1 MTPEG
6 IVVAAV
12 EEYFSQSQFQKFS
25 IEKEY
30 IVQMGRDK
38 RRADVVLVDRK
49 GHLAAIAECKQEGV
63 NGNGIDQLK
72 SYLSA
77 TATTW
82 GMFANSE
89 DDNQWKFY
97 QNLGKNEFKEITRS
111 KFERRVVKNGTNLLT
126 RVSDFFLG
134 FFQPGSSEPE
144 PEDSSNGEMPNID
157 FREES
162 LPDTN
167 PDTDNVTI
175 KPSIGG
181 RIFVNNDHQ
190 NAENTTFENAENT
203 TPNETL
209 YYSADNG
216 FASAAKVRGITEAL
230 REHIDI
236 IVRSNDLEI
245 TPSLEQLQTEINQLI
260 EKREYLE
267 DDKQNQERKITEVK
281 EELAKKRVHRAG
293 LAVKQEASAGD
304 QGSVLSEDPSSD
316 SKVSQPIQEEMDTL
330 KTEINTLEKDIE
342 RTSQE
347 LETKEV
353 ERAGLQVEFE
363 EPTQTELNAPAVENE
378 SQIPSQQGFSPHQ
391 WILAGFATFALLGL
405 LFYLFIFYASAGDKA
420 FTAGSGTVEQ
430 RLNEIVNPFAF
441 LQAFEKGQINW
452 FILTFPFIFIVLALV
467 THLCWEH
474 KARWLLLSVLAATFT
489 LDFII
494 AIKISRNI
502 YEAKRA
508 RGLLRA
514 GEAGNLAEW
523 SLWNL
528 DVFAVLFLGF
538 AISLLLGFGLYW
550 VLRIWN
556 SRAPKKVELEQSEQL
571 EKQIRAE
578 RKPHSIQLR
587 ILEVQIQHLENR
599 RESLNKQREDS
610 LNKLKDLRDEQEG
623 LEIPYPIEVE
633 IARSK
638 VEMET
643 LQAEIDQSN
652 KEIDRIQGEIDS
664 YQDKIDGLVGAQRE
678 KVKKISEMEAQV
690 KEFVTGWSRYVTHKT
705 TELPDEISTQLEEIR
720 AVADETLKAYK
731 AS

>member
-111 KFERRVVKNGTNLLT
+111 EFERRVVKNGTNLLT
-126 RVSDFFLG
+126 RVSDFFSR
-134 FFQPGSSEPE
+134 FFQPGPSEPE
-144 PEDSSNGEMPNID
+144 PEDSSNGETPNID

-162 LPDTN
+162 LPDIN

-181 RIFVNNDHQ
+181 RIFVNTDHQ
-190 NAENTTFENAENT
+190 NQVNSTLENEVDP

-209 YYSADNG
+209 YYSADDG
-216 FASAAKVRGITEAL
+216 FASAAKARGVTKAL

-236 IVRSNDLEI
+236 IVRSRDLEI
-245 TPSLEQLQTEINQLI
+245 TPSPEQFQTKIDQLI
-260 EKREYLE
+260 EKRDDLE
-267 DDKQNQERKITEVK
+267 NDKQDQEREITEMK
-281 EELAKKRVHRAG
+281 EELAKKEVHLAG
-293 LAVKQEASAGD
+293 LKVEQEISAGD

-316 SKVSQPIQEEMDTL
+316 SKVSQGIQKEMNDL
-330 KTEINTLEKDIE
+330 KKKKKKLEKKIE
-342 RTSQE
+342 SNSRA

-353 ERAGLQVEFE
+353 ERTGLQVELE
-363 EPTQTELNAPAVENE
+363 APTQIELNAPAVENG
-378 SQIPSQQGFSPHQ
+378 SQILSQQGFSFHQ
-391 WILAGFATFALLGL
+391 WMLAGFATLALLGL
-405 LFYLFIFYASAGDKA
+405 LVYLFIFYASAGDKA
-420 FTAGSGTVEQ
+420 FTAGSGTVQ
-430 RLNEIVNPFAF
+430 QSLNEIVNPFAF
-441 LQAFEKGQINW
+441 LQAFKKGQTNW

-474 KARWLLLSVLAATFT
+474 KERWLLLSVLSVTFT

-494 AIKISRNI
+494 AIKISQNV
-502 YEAKRA
+502 YEAKKA
-508 RGLLRA
+508 RGLLIA
-514 GEAGNLAEW
+514 DEAGNLTEW

-550 VLRIWN
+550 VLRVWN
-556 SRAPKKVELEQSEQL
+556 SKAPKKVEVEQSEQL
-571 EKQIRAE
+571 EKKIKAE
-578 RKPHSIQLR
+578 KNQFLVQLAN
-587 ILEVQIQHLENR
+587 LNAQIQNLEGR
-599 RESLNKQREDS
+599 RKSLNEQRDDCQNS
-610 LNKLKDLRDEQEG
+610 LKELLYEQED

-638 VEMET
+638 TEMEI
-643 LQAEIDQSN
+643 LQVKINQGN
-652 KEIDRIQGEIDS
+652 VQINRIQE
-664 YQDKIDGLVGAQRE
+664 KIDDYQAKINDLAKAQRE

-690 KEFVTGWSRYVTHKT
+690 KVFVTGWSRYVTHKT
-705 TELPDEISTQLEEIR
+705 TELTDEISMQLEEIR
-720 AVADETLKAYK
+720 AVTDETLKTYTT
-731 AS
+731 S